1 MQSPALLSP
10 GALQNLELL
19 ARQVVEGFIIGL
31 HKSPFHGFSAEFAE
45 HRLYN
50 SGDPLRHVDW
60 KVYGRTDKLFLKRFE
75 EETNLRCCI
84 ALDTSASMHFPQAAD
99 RLSKFQFSVVAAAAL
114 LQLLRRQLDA
124 GGLAFFGNGVE
135 HLSPVRSS
143 PRHYQQLTS
152 TLQDALSRPPA
163 GGGTALAGSLHEL
176 AERLHQRS
184 LVVIFTDGLEGAGRL
199 EEVQAALQ
207 HLRFRKHEVIL
218 FQVLDGKLERRFDFE
233 NRPLE
238 FEDAET
244 GEKVRVQPQQVRGHY
259 LAALQQ
265 FERELRDYCLA
276 NRIDLTAVDLQAPV
290 EAVLRAFLARRAKL
304 L

>member
-1 MQSPALLSP
+1 MLLSP

-84 ALDTSASMHFPQAAD
+84 ALDISASMHFPQESG
-99 RLSKFQFSVVAAAAL
+99 RLSKYQFSAVAAAAL
-114 LQLLRRQLDA
+114 FQLLRRQLDA
-124 GGLAFFGNGVE
+124 GGLAFFGAGVE
-135 HLSPVRSS
+135 SLSPVRSS
-143 PRHYQQLTS
+143 PRHYQQLTLELQR
-152 TLQDALSRPPA
+152 TLSQPWA
-163 GGGTALAGSLHEL
+163 GGGTALADSLHEL

-184 LVVIFTDGLEGAGRL
+184 LVIIFTDGLEGQGDLAG
-199 EEVQAALQ
+199 VQAALQ

-218 FQVLDGKLERRFDFE
+218 FQVLDGQRERRFDFE

-244 GEKVRVQPQQVRGHY
+244 GERVRVQPQQVREQY
-259 LAALQQ
+259 LRSLHA
-265 FERELRDYCLA
+265 FEKEMRDYCLA
-276 NRIDLTAVDLQAPV
+276 NRIDLVEVDLEAPV
-290 EAVLRAFLARRAKL
+290 EAVLRAFLARRARL
-304 L
+304 M

>member
-1 MQSPALLSP
+1 MQSPVLLSP

-84 ALDTSASMHFPQAAD
+84 ALDNSASMHFPQVANQI
-99 RLSKFQFSVVAAAAL
+99 SKYQFSVVAAAAL
-114 LQLLRRQLDA
+114 FQLLRRQLDA
-124 GGLAFFGNGVE
+124 GGLAFFGAGVE
-135 HLSPVRSS
+135 SLSPVRSS
-143 PRHYQQLTS
+143 PRHYQQLT
-152 TLQDALSRPPA
+152 LQLQHALSQPPA
-163 GGGTALAGSLHEL
+163 GGSTALANSLHEL

-184 LVVIFTDGLEGAGRL
+184 LVIVFTDGLEGQGSL
-199 EEVQAALQ
+199 TEVQAALQ
-207 HLRFRKHEVIL
+207 HLRFRKHEVIV
-218 FQVLDGKLERRFDFE
+218 FQVLDGKLERQFNFE
-233 NRPLE
+233 NRPFE

-244 GEKVRVQPQQVRGHY
+244 GERVRVQPQQVRAQY
-259 LAALQQ
+259 LESLHV
-265 FERELRDYCLA
+265 FETELRDYCLA
-276 NRIDLTAVDLQAPV
+276 NRIDLIAVDLQESV
-290 EAVLRAFLARRAKL
+290 EAVLRTFLARRTKML
-304 L
+304 

>member
-84 ALDTSASMHFPQAAD
+84 ALDTSASMHFPQEAGK
-99 RLSKFQFSVVAAAAL
+99 LSKYQFSVVAAAAL
-114 LQLLRRQLDA
+114 FQMLRRQLDA
-124 GGLAFFGNGVE
+124 GGLALFGNGVE
-135 HLSPVRSS
+135 SLSPVRSS
-143 PRHYQQLTS
+143 PRHYQQLT
-152 TLQDALSRPPA
+152 LQLQQSLTQVPA

-184 LVVIFTDGLEGAGRL
+184 LVIVFTDGLEGQGSL
-199 EEVQAALQ
+199 TEVQAALQ

-244 GEKVRVQPQQVRGHY
+244 GERIRVQPQQVREQY
-259 LAALQQ
+259 LASLHA
-265 FERELRDYCLA
+265 FEKELRDYCLS
-276 NRIDLTAVDLQAPV
+276 NRIDLVEVDLQQSV

-304 L
+304 M